1 MNRLGAFV
9 LHFQPG
15 DPHTPARMA
24 IGVQR
29 AVQREDGRIYITPEC
44 STFDEIEGHINALQD
59 ELDRMRERARRM
71 FAERT

>member
-1 MNRLGAFV
+1 MNRLGAFE

-15 DPHTPARMA
+15 DTLTPARVGL
-24 IGVQR
+24 GVQR

-44 STFDEIEGHINALQD
+44 ASFDEIEGHINALQD